1 MTKTKVLPDSSYQAL
16 RRHGSE
22 KTIVVGGPNAV
33 SAKVAE
39 LVNGARLGNE
49 ASKVISGTLAESE
62 KIKAD
67 AAAAAEKAKADA
79 LKQVAEALKGSD
91 SKTLAALLSQLG
103 LGSVDDLKKLY
114 DTAKSNDNATGR

>member
-1 MTKTKVLPDSSYQAL
+1 M
-16 RRHGSE
+16 
-22 KTIVVGGPNAV
+22 
-33 SAKVAE
+33 
-39 LVNGARLGNE
+39 
-49 ASKVISGTLAESE
+49 AESE
-62 KIKAD
+62 KIKAA

-114 DTAKSNDNATGR
+114 DTAKSNDNATR